1 MLDEFSEVELDWEL
15 FEKVKQQRL
24 ARFPHFYQLVN
35 ENVEDYIS
43 DIPFVTQ
50 RLKVSYAFIEDC
62 VTELRKLQEKVRK
75 CKIQSFDA
83 FVKSVPQYNFFCRNA
98 KEYEKNLQNN
108 DVPPILCNIVFQK
121 IPHKQDYFG
130 VTYDLNDK
138 IVVSINE
145 FVEELTFS
153 IWGEQA
159 GLTEQQIIDKKPVD
173 YIEAMIMRIQHEG
186 FHNHK
191 YVHEFQHVMQ
201 ILHNK
206 CSDDKY
212 DLNRDSTISTTNNL
226 EHYYNCITEKEA
238 FLISYIFGMQQMNTN
253 FNSYEEVCRNCK
265 SLMKSDRIDENYFW
279 IFDNC
284 LKKLFN
290 FNESCDN
297 KLDNDLLQ
305 IINKL
310 EIENKTIVLKRTKEI
325 LAMSKEE
332 KQKAF
337 NTFLKRGFK

>member
-1 MLDEFSEVELDWEL
+1 MLDEFSEVELDWEI
-15 FEKVKQQRL
+15 FEKVKQQCL
-24 ARFPHFYQLVN
+24 AKLPHFYQLVN
-35 ENVEDYIS
+35 ENVEEYIS
-43 DIPFVTQ
+43 DKPFVSQ
-50 RLKVSYAFIEDC
+50 RLKVSYAFIDDC

-75 CKIQSFDA
+75 CNFQSFDD
-83 FVKSVPQYNFFCRNA
+83 FVNKVPQYNFFCKNA
-98 KEYEKNLQNN
+98 KEYEKDLQNN
-108 DVPPILCNIVFQK
+108 DVQLILCNIVFQK
-121 IPHKQDYFG
+121 IPHKQEYFG
-130 VTYDLNDK
+130 ITYDLNDK

-159 GLTEQQIIDKKPVD
+159 GLTKQQIIDKKPVD
-173 YIEAMIMRIQHEG
+173 YIEAMITRIQHEG

-212 DLNRDSTISTTNNL
+212 DLDGDDKLASSTNL
-226 EHYYNCITEKEA
+226 EQYYNCITEKEA
-238 FLISYIFGMQQMNTN
+238 FLISYIYGMQQMNTN
-253 FNSYEEVCRNCK
+253 FNSYEDVCKNCK
-265 SLMKSDRIDENYFW
+265 ALMKSDYIDEKYFW
-279 IFDNC
+279 IFDKC

-290 FNESCDN
+290 LNES
-297 KLDNDLLQ
+297 KIDNDLLQ

-310 EIENKTIVLKRTKEI
+310 EIENKNSVLKRTKEI

>member
-1 MLDEFSEVELDWEL
+1 MLDRFSEVELDLKL
-15 FEKVKQQRL
+15 FEKVKQQCL
-24 ARFPHFYQLVN
+24 AKLPHFYQLVN
-35 ENVEDYIS
+35 ENVEEYIS
-43 DIPFVTQ
+43 DKPFVSQ

-75 CKIQSFDA
+75 CNIQSFDD
-83 FVKSVPQYNFFCRNA
+83 FVNKVPQYNFFCRNA
-98 KEYEKNLQNN
+98 KEYEKDLRNN
-108 DVPPILCNIVFQK
+108 DVPLILCNIVFK
-121 IPHKQDYFG
+121 RIPGKSNYFG
-130 VTYDLNDK
+130 ITYDLKDK
-138 IVVSINE
+138 IVISINE
-145 FVEELTFS
+145 FVEAWSFED
-153 IWGEQA
+153 WGEQA
-159 GLTEQQIIDKKPVD
+159 GLTKQQIIDKKPVD
-173 YIEAMIMRIQHEG
+173 YIGAMITRIQHEG

-212 DLNRDSTISTTNNL
+212 DLDGDDKFASSTNL
-226 EHYYNCITEKEA
+226 EQYYNCVTEKEA
-238 FLISYIFGMQQMNTN
+238 FLISYIYGMQQMNTN
-253 FNSYEEVCRNCK
+253 FNSYEDVCKNCK
-265 SLMKSDRIDENYFW
+265 ALMKSDYIDEKYFW
-279 IFDNC
+279 IFDKC

-290 FNESCDN
+290 LNES
-297 KLDNDLLQ
+297 KIDNDLLQ

-310 EIENKTIVLKRTKEI
+310 EIENKNSVLKRTKEI